1 MQQIVMPFNGAVVE
15 VVRDEQGKPWVGVR
29 SVCDAIGISRQAQED
44 KLKSDLRFSRQDI
57 MLVASDGKKYAMF
70 CIPLDQLNGWLFSI
84 NSNKVPEHV
93 RPNLVAYQQEC
104 FEVLYKHFMP
114 NGVVDLRPL
123 MDRITDVQKTC
134 SAMNIKFD
142 YLIGMDLTVFGDDA
156 PAIKELIEKT
166 AKELNI
172 SHNEVWGMVRREC
185 DVSSYKLQNR
195 KIINFLRNLL
205 GEGIRLV
212 DKTGEQHE
220 IKIRPV

>member
-1 MQQIVMPFNGAVVE
+1 MQQIVMPFNGAAVE
-15 VVRDEQGKPWVGVR
+15 VVRDEQGKPLVGVR
-29 SVCDAIGISRQAQED
+29 SVCDAIGVSSNNQILKLSSDPKFNRYDVIS
-44 KLKSDLRFSRQDI
+44 
-57 MLVASDGKKYAMF
+57 VAADGKERRVF

-114 NGVVDLRPL
+114 NGAVDLQPL
-123 MDRITDVQKTC
+123 MDKITEVQKTC
-134 SAMNIKFD
+134 SVMNTKFD

-166 AKELNI
+166 AKTFNI

-195 KIINFLRNLL
+195 KVINFLRNLL

-220 IKIRPV
+220 VKIRPV